1 MISPLRD
8 LPKHRRYASDYKRFG
23 WYWGLGVEHETYIT
37 TSQTRRITAFTPTNM
52 KPERYSVNYY
62 RAYLPEPLT
71 RALTDV
77 VGDVSGGGLMVPV
90 LMNCH
95 SFTDCDVFGEH
106 ATTYERVP
114 KPNPRFAGKSLFE
127 WACQHS
133 AWLRNEYGKVFMWDG
148 DTVEFMTQRFYCAR
162 VEDVLRE
169 LRDGHRRFVTEL
181 GRLPRTGVLAAYTPL
196 RLAHPVNEPWVTY
209 LTNQRGVAMFNN
221 GTLHVNVTLPTR
233 LGWNRLPLCWSGF
246 VARHRNLAR
255 LVQWMEPL
263 WIALYGSPDPFAVRG
278 IPEYAAGSQRL
289 AVSRYI
295 GVGTY
300 DTETMPAGKIL
311 QVPRPSLPWYD
322 WLNARTAY
330 APLDVV
336 GMDLNFNKHGA
347 HGLELRFL
355 DQMDEAS
362 LRSVLLDL
370 VVLMDI
376 VESAPRRWVAP
387 NPVKDVRWQRAAGFA
402 LYEGTGWC
410 ADAEYLHVLGE
421 VLGLVAAAG
430 YEPKEPRPVS
440 VAMTGLR
447 AALQVRRGDCWR
459 RMVGPDG
466 G

>member
-1 MISPLRD
+1 M
-8 LPKHRRYASDYKRFG
+8 
-23 WYWGLGVEHETYIT
+23 
-37 TSQTRRITAFTPTNM
+37 
-52 KPERYSVNYY
+52 
-62 RAYLPEPLT
+62 
-71 RALTDV
+71 RALNTV
-77 VGDVSGGGLMVPV
+77 VADVSGLVVPV

-114 KPNPRFAGKSLFE
+114 KPNPRFAGQSLFE

-133 AWLRNEYGKVFMWDG
+133 TWLRNEYGKVFMWDG

-162 VEDVLRE
+162 VEEVLTELRE
-169 LRDGHRRFVTEL
+169 GHRRFVAEI
-181 GRLPRTGVLAAYTPL
+181 GRLPRTGVLTAYAPL
-196 RLAHPVNEPWVTY
+196 RLAHPANEPWATY

-221 GTLHVNVTLPTR
+221 GTIHINVTLPTR
-233 LGWNRLPLCWSGF
+233 LGWNRLPLCWRSF

-263 WIALYGSPDPFAVRG
+263 WIALYGSPDPFAARG
-278 IPEYAAGSQRL
+278 MSEFAAGSQRL

-295 GVGTY
+295 GVGTF

-311 QVPRPSLPWYD
+311 QMPRPVLPWYE

-336 GMDLNFNKHGA
+336 GLDLNFNKHGA

-355 DQMDEAS
+355 DQMDEGS
-362 LRSVLLDL
+362 LRPVLLDL

-376 VESAPRRWVAP
+376 VESGSRIP
-387 NPVKDVRWQRAAGFA
+387 NPVKDVRWQAAAGSA
-402 LYEGTGWC
+402 LYEGVGWRVE
-410 ADAEYLHVLGE
+410 AEFLNVLAE
-421 VLGLVAAAG
+421 VLGLVDAAG

-440 VAMTGLR
+440 VAITGLR
-447 AALQVRRGDCWR
+447 AALQTRRGDCWR
-459 RMVGPDG
+459 RMVGPDVA
-466 G
+466 